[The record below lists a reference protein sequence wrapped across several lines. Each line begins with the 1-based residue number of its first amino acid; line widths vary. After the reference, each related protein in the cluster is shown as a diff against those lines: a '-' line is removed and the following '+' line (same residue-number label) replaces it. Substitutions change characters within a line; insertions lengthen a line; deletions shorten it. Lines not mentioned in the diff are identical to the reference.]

1 MKVSRQIIVVFALL
15 AFAACEVVF
24 LQDTPKETPVYSG
37 VISGKRYV
45 MGAEKKVFFV
55 ALPFSYQMMGSIG
68 EGNSNIT
75 LRMPNAQKDK
85 GNLKFLRE
93 ANDQIKVSKFAS
105 LLKVDLTKDSEKL
118 TIDFTNFKD
127 TYKLEKTRW
136 YNNKDFY
143 DLEAKITHKVSGH
156 ILYITLDFFKQSV
169 TDKSA
174 FEQAF
179 NFYKE

>member
-15 AFAACEVVF
+15 AFTFCEVIF
-24 LQDTPKETPVYSG
+24 LQDSPKETPIYSG
-37 VISGKRYV
+37 VISAKRYV
-45 MGAEKKVFFV
+45 VGSEKKIFFV
-55 ALPFSYQMMGSIG
+55 ALPMSYNMMGSIG

-93 ANDQIKVSKFAS
+93 ANDQIIKSKFAS
-105 LLKVDLTKDSEKL
+105 LLKVDLTKDKEQLKV
-118 TIDFTNFKD
+118 DFTNFHD
-127 TYKLEKTRW
+127 SFIIEKTRW

-143 DLEAKITHKVSGH
+143 NLEAKIVHKESAH

-174 FEQAF
+174 FENAF
-179 NFYKE
+179 NAYKK